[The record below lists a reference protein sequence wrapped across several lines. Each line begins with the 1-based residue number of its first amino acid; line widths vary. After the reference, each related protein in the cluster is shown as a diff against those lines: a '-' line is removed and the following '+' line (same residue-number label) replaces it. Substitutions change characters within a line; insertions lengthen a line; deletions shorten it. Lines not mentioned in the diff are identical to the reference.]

1 MLWFFIIL
9 VLAFLG
15 VVLWVYRPGA
25 RRAQREAATQ
35 IFRNENAPR
44 KAAAPHRVHR
54 EIDAATQTATTGH
67 EWDGIKELDTPMPRW
82 WLWTFY
88 ATIVW
93 GVIYTILFPAW
104 PLVSGATPGL
114 LGYSSRQDVAD
125 EIAAVQAANAPL
137 DARLVGADLA
147 AVEQDPALL
156 HYATAGGAAIF
167 RNYCSQCH
175 GAGAAGVVGHY
186 PNLLDDDWLWGG
198 TADDIRQ
205 TVTHGIRDEADA
217 DSRYSQMP
225 AFGEILS
232 EEEIDGL
239 VEYVL
244 SLSGQAQDPAA
255 AAGAK
260 QAYLDNCAS
269 CHGETGTGGRE
280 FGAPN
285 LTDGIWLYGSDAASI
300 RTSIDKARFGVM
312 PAFAGRLSEADIAKV
327 ATYVH
332 SLGGGE

>member
-9 VLAFLG
+9 VLAFLA

-35 IFRNENAPR
+35 IFRNEDAPR
-44 KAAAPHRVHR
+44 RKVAPQRAHR
-54 EIDAATQTATTGH
+54 EVDAATQTETTGH

-125 EIAAVQAANAPL
+125 QIAAVQAANAPL
-137 DARLVGADLA
+137 DARLLGADFA

-198 TADDIRQ
+198 TEADIRQ
-205 TVTHGIRDEADA
+205 TVTHGIRDEADDDA
-217 DSRYSQMP
+217 RYSQMP

-232 EEEIDGL
+232 AEEIDGL

-255 AAGAK
+255 ATEGR
-260 QAYLDNCAS
+260 QAFLDNCAS
-269 CHGETGTGGRE
+269 CHGENGTGGRE

-285 LTDGIWLYGSDAASI
+285 LTDSIWLYGGDPASI
-300 RTSIDKARFGVM
+300 RVSIDKARFGIM
-312 PAFAGRLSEADIAKV
+312 PSFAGRLSEADIAKV
-327 ATYVH
+327 AIYVH